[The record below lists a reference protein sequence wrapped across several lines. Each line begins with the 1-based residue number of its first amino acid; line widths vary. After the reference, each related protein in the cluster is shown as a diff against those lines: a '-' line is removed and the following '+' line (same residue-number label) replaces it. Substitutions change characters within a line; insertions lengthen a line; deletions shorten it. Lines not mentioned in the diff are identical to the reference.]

1 MNMSLLTFN
10 VPEIPA
16 AGMTLGLT
24 YATAAGTNFLSGLIT
39 NALGKTNNPIT
50 KVIKTFDDAVAQNV
64 KVYQSQAEEI
74 EQLKSD
80 IISLQRMKANQNQ
93 PQQ

>member
-1 MNMSLLTFN
+1 MNMNLLTFN

-24 YATAAGTNFLSGLIT
+24 YATAGATNFLSNIVV

-50 KVIKTFDDAVAQNV
+50 KVIKTFDNAVAQNA

-74 EQLKSD
+74 EQLKAD
-80 IISLQRMKANQNQ
+80 IINLQRMKANQQ

>member
-1 MNMSLLTFN
+1 MNIGLIAFN

-16 AGMTLGLT
+16 AGVTLGLT
-24 YATAAGTNFLSGLIT
+24 YATAGATNFLSGKVV
-39 NALGKTNNPIT
+39 NALAKTNNPIS
-50 KVIKTFDDAVAQNV
+50 KVIKTFDDATAQNV

-80 IISLQRMKANQNQ
+80 IINLQRMKANQNQ